1 VGCLVGQSE
10 VEVCWCW
17 CFAQSG
23 VESGVAGS
31 EAAAHIIALSR
42 GVVNTSLET
51 NGGMSK

>member
-10 VEVCWCW
+10 VEVFWCW